1 MLQIVYH
8 LLVDLNFPD
17 WSTTVR
23 RLRISS
29 IASVFLVWESILNC
43 SGEPVFL
50 RPYDLPLV
58 HLFSAALVRQW
69 SSYLI
74 VVLLFSSSFE
84 VMVASLA
91 REKTEDSDLA
101 VLRELRNTASHL
113 LSRLRAWIFKARMS
127 VLDGVVIDFLLMK
140 EVSISLLLLIIAGTS
155 LGAGIFLRS
164 LVFSRRRHMK
174 LLVASLCSF
183 MMSLSSSGC

>member
-91 REKTEDSDLA
+91 REKTEDSDVA
-101 VLRELRNTASHL
+101 VLRELCNTASYL
-113 LSRLRAWIFKARMS
+113 LSRLRAWIIKVRMS
-127 VLDGVVIDFLLMK
+127 VFDRVVIDFLY
-140 EVSISLLLLIIAGTS
+140 
-155 LGAGIFLRS
+155 F
-164 LVFSRRRHMK
+164 F
-174 LLVASLCSF
+174 VAFDHCCYF
-183 MMSLSSSGC
+183 VGFV